1 MLKRYASL
9 AAALVLMSTAAACG
23 SNGTESSP
31 AAETSSAAEA
41 QMLTVT
47 ETAAAETKTETISA
61 ETVAFTEAASVEK
74 TGETE
79 YSMNINEESTFSF
92 KVDSSVWVYAPQEVV
107 HDGTEID
114 FFRAE
119 SGFPVLYVEVK
130 NLGVGG
136 YEEYADS
143 RRSELAPV
151 ECSKAEYSVGE
162 VGVVKSHGGEGT
174 VFTEYFI
181 PAGDRYIEFGFCSYE
196 AEYDSDVPKFERII
210 NSVVIN

>member
-1 MLKRYASL
+1 M
-9 AAALVLMSTAAACG
+9 
-23 SNGTESSP
+23 
-31 AAETSSAAEA
+31 
-41 QMLTVT
+41 TVT

-61 ETVAFTEAASVEK
+61 ETGAFTEAASVEK
-74 TGETE
+74 AGETE
-79 YSMNINEESTFSF
+79 YSMHINDESTFSF
-92 KVDSSVWVYAPQEVV
+92 KVDSSVWVYAPHEVV

-136 YEEYADS
+136 YEEYA
-143 RRSELAPV
+143 V

-162 VGVVKSHGGEGT
+162 VGVVKSHGGEGS

-196 AEYDSDVPKFERII
+196 AEYSSDVPKFERII